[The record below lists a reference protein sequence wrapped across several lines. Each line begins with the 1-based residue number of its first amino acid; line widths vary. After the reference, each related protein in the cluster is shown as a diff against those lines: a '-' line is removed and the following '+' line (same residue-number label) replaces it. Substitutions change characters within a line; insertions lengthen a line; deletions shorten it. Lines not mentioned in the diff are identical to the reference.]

1 MLPGQNFLKFFL
13 LKMEELIISQIESV
27 GTELKAEIQYVHDE
41 LKGLRT
47 DLANVEQVTA
57 KNWLDIPK
65 LNAIR

>member
-1 MLPGQNFLKFFL
+1 
-13 LKMEELIISQIESV
+13 MEELIISQIESV
-27 GTELKAEIQYVHDE
+27 GTELKAEIQYVDDE

-65 LNAIR
+65 LKAIR